1 MGLQRV
7 ELLLLAAVP
16 DLGDELLG
24 AEREVGLHHPVV
36 VGGFLLEDLLH
47 RHAFVLAEVEHL
59 AVLGVV
65 AYVAHKVGPLA
76 VGREAAEGGDVVDH
90 GLAHLAGAV
99 LVVNALVAVE
109 LRLEH
114 LVGGYGVGGGAV
126 GMLQVFLAV
135 ELVGGHQRA
144 LLHLVED
151 VLHVDQAAA
160 AEVEVDA
167 CTEEF
172 LHQQRHVELVA
183 VVAREVGV
191 ADILQQAGC
200 QLAEGGLVGHVGVG
214 DAVHGGGLL
223 GYVHRLALGV
233 GGAHALHAGVG
244 GAVGHHLVQAYL
256 HNVVVAHLHAGG
268 LKVEEDDRFGEVEF
282 HRN

>member
-16 DLGDELLG
+16 DLRDELLG
-24 AEREVGLHHPVV
+24 AEGEVALHHPVV

-47 RHAFVLAEVEHL
+47 RHALVLAEVEHL

-65 AYVAHKVGPLA
+65 AYVAHEVGPLA
-76 VGREAAEGGDVVDH
+76 VGGEAAEGGDVVDH

-99 LVVNALVAVE
+99 LIVHALVAVE
-109 LRLEH
+109 LCLED
-114 LVGGYGVGGGAV
+114 LVGGYGVGGSGV
-126 GMLQVFLAV
+126 GVLEVFVAV
-135 ELVGGHQRA
+135 ELVGGHEGA

-151 VLHVDQAAA
+151 VLHVDEAAA

-167 CTEEF
+167 CAEELF
-172 LHQQRHVELVA
+172 DEQGYVELVA
-183 VVAREVGV
+183 VVACEVGV
-191 ADILQQAGC
+191 ADILQQAGG
-200 QLAEGGLVGHVGVG
+200 QLAEGGLVGHVGIG
-214 DAVHGGGLL
+214 DAVHGGGNL
-223 GYVHRLALGV
+223 GDVYGVAVGV
-233 GGAHALHAGVG
+233 GGAHALDTRVG

-256 HNVVVAHLHAGG
+256 HDVVVTHLHAGG
-268 LKVEEDDRFGEVEF
+268 LEVEEDDGFGEAQF